1 MVDIV
6 SYTLITITCFCFGL
20 IVSFQIAH
28 IHYCRKLTTLV
39 RQVHIHKNHRAHSRG
54 VRGAQTQKI
63 IFFSVSLLFQI
74 VMQQARTGFAPS
86 TDR

>member
-6 SYTLITITCFCFGL
+6 SYTLIIITCFCFGL

-39 RQVHIHKNHRAHSRG
+39 RRSISTK
-54 VRGAQTQKI
+54 TI
-63 IFFSVSLLFQI
+63 
-74 VMQQARTGFAPS
+74 APVLAEYEALKPKK
-86 TDR
+86 

>member
-6 SYTLITITCFCFGL
+6 SYSLISITCLCFGL

-39 RQVHIHKNHRAHSRG
+39 RR
-54 VRGAQTQKI
+54 
-63 IFFSVSLLFQI
+63 SLSTKTI
-74 VMQQARTGFAPS
+74 APVLAEYELLKPKK
-86 TDR
+86 